1 MHQETSAALG
11 KNYQA
16 HQITPYQE
24 ATLRKDLDETWALQR

>member
-1 MHQETSAALG
+1 MHKETSAALG

-16 HQITPYQE
+16 EQIIPYQG